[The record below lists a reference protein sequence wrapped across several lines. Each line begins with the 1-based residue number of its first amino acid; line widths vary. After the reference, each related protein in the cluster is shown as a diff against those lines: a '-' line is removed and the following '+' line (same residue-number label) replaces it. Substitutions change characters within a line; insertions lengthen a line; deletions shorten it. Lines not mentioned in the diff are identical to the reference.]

1 MRQQSCTYKIDNYG
15 TRDFAILAVLF
26 KAHKIVYA
34 CACLVPHPFW
44 PDQLK
49 IASAGPDSLI
59 DGIKTFWRA
68 LTPDISKRYI
78 NHLHKVI
85 PKVIEVKGEA
95 SGY

>member
-1 MRQQSCTYKIDNYG
+1 MRQQSCTYEIDYG

-49 IASAGPDSLI
+49 IASAGPVYGYTGHNRQADLHVDLTTFSL
-59 DGIKTFWRA
+59 GRQ
-68 LTPDISKRYI
+68 
-78 NHLHKVI
+78 
-85 PKVIEVKGEA
+85 
-95 SGY
+95 